1 MEFLDIAFACTLSQ
15 IFPII
20 MRYTPFADIITKKQ
34 KKILLTI
41 YTISLF
47 LNFAVH
53 LMIAH
58 MGALTF
64 TVYKQGLVIFSVL
77 MTIVNILVIKNRLR
91 EHLFTCGLTAV
102 FILACFTVVSYIE
115 ILIISKRSDEA
126 HIIINIIL
134 LIIMFIASFP
144 IIKHQIERSVK
155 PFLSINPDSYWEN
168 IWIVP
173 CAMYITCYLPFF
185 SNTYAYSLPLV
196 LSRVFMAISTFFM
209 CRSIAADYERIKEQE
224 ELHNQLD
231 MQKKYY
237 EALSEH
243 VEKARKSRHDLK
255 HHMTAIVGFADADD
269 KAGLINYCNNLTQ
282 MQYSEVDVPYSGNAA
297 IDGVLYHYAVRAKKH
312 HIKFNIQG
320 MFKTDGIDDIDICA
334 MLGNAL
340 DNAIT
345 ACCTIKDK
353 RFINITTKTDGNVLA
368 VMVSNSFDGVVK
380 NKHENIMSRK
390 AKNREGVGLVSI
402 RSVCEKYNGTLD
414 INYNDNTFS
423 CMMLLNLKNNTE

>member
-1 MEFLDIAFACTLSQ
+1 MEFLDIAFACTISQ

-20 MRYTPFADIITKKQ
+20 MRYTPFAEIVTKKQ
-34 KKILLTI
+34 KKTLLII
-41 YTISLF
+41 YSIALF
-47 LNFAVH
+47 FNFLIH

-77 MTIVNILVIKNRLR
+77 MTIVNIVVIKNRLR

-102 FILACFTVVSYIE
+102 FILSCFTVVSYLELSIF
-115 ILIISKRSDEA
+115 SKTPDKT
-126 HIIINIIL
+126 HIIINIIM

-155 PFLSINPDSYWEN
+155 PFLSIEPDSYWEN

-173 CAMYITCYLPFF
+173 CAMFITCYLPFF
-185 SNTYAYSLPLV
+185 SNTYAYSLPLA
-196 LSRVFMAISTFFM
+196 LSRVFMTVSTFFM
-209 CRSIAADYERIKEQE
+209 CRSIASDYERIKEQK
-224 ELHNQLD
+224 ELYNQLD

-237 EALSEH
+237 EALSEN
-243 VEKARKSRHDLK
+243 VEKTRKSRHDLK
-255 HHMTAIVGFADADD
+255 HHLTAIIGFADADD
-269 KAGLINYCNNLTQ
+269 KAGLINYCNNLTN
-282 MQYSEVDVPYSGNAA
+282 MQYGEVDIPYSGNAA
-297 IDGVLYHYAVRAKKH
+297 IDGVLYHYAGRAKKH
-312 HIKFNIQG
+312 NIDFKIQG
-320 MFKTDGIDDIDICA
+320 LFKTDGIDDVDICA

-368 VMVSNSFDGVVK
+368 IMISNSFDGIIK

-390 AKNREGVGLVSI
+390 AKNREGVGLTSI
-402 RSVCEKYNGTLD
+402 KSVCEKYGGTLNID
-414 INYNDNTFS
+414 YNDTTFT
-423 CMMLLNLKNNTE
+423 CMMLLNLQTKTE

>member
-1 MEFLDIAFACTLSQ
+1 MEFLDVAFACTLSQ

-34 KKILLTI
+34 KKLLFTI
-41 YTISLF
+41 YSISLL

-53 LMIAH
+53 LMISH

-64 TVYKQGLVIFSVL
+64 NVYKQGLVIFSVF
-77 MTIVNILVIKNRLR
+77 MTTVNILVIKNRLR

-102 FILACFTVVSYIE
+102 FILACFTIVSYLEALIFSKKSIE
-115 ILIISKRSDEA
+115 T
-126 HIIINIIL
+126 HIIINMVM
-134 LIIMFIASFP
+134 LIVMFSASFP
-144 IIKHQIERSVK
+144 IIRHQIDRSVK
-155 PFLSINPDSYWEN
+155 PFLSIKPSSYWKD

-196 LSRVFMAISTFFM
+196 LSRVFMAVSTFFM
-209 CRSIAADYERIKEQE
+209 CRSIASDYERIKEQQ
-224 ELHNQLD
+224 ELSNQLD

-237 EALSEH
+237 EALSEN
-243 VEKARKSRHDLK
+243 VEKTRKSRHDLK
-255 HHMTAIVGFADADD
+255 HHLTAIIGFADADD

-282 MQYSEVDVPYSGNAA
+282 MQYGEVDVPYTGNAA
-297 IDGVLYHYAVRAKKH
+297 IDGILYHYAVRAKKH
-312 HIKFNIQG
+312 NIDFKIQG
-320 MFKTDGIDDIDICA
+320 LFKTEGIDDVDICA
-334 MLGNAL
+334 MLGNSL
-340 DNAIT
+340 DNALT
-345 ACCTIKDK
+345 ACLTIKEN

-368 VMVSNSFDGVVK
+368 IMVSNSFDGIVK

-390 AKNREGVGLVSI
+390 AKNREGIGLTSI

-414 INYNDNTFS
+414 IDYNHTTFT
-423 CMMLLNLKNNTE
+423 CMMLLNLQNKTE